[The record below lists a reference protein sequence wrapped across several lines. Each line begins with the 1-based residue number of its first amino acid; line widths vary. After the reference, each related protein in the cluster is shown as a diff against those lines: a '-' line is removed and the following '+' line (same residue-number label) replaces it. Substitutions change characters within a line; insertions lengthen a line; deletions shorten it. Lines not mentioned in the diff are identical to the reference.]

1 MAEKNNTVAKKP
13 LGQRIVGGLKEFCRK
28 FLVALKRRPSM
39 IPMVAIIIA
48 FLVYSLNLMYVSDT
62 TALIQGDNMGLAG
75 FATMLFSML
84 SFLVFMNT
92 FPYRKKTNIP
102 MLVILYVMIAVIIF
116 SDVYYLNGINAA
128 LTRAE
133 NPITV
138 TMQNVYILYAQYYLQ
153 VHIIVLAVS
162 AVLIA
167 LLPVY
172 TKLLRKINTNI
183 EVEGNTDMGA
193 IDLAGDD

>member
-1 MAEKNNTVAKKP
+1 MKKKQP
-13 LGQRIVGGLKEFCRK
+13 GGLKEIWRK

-39 IPMVAIIIA
+39 IPLTVVVIA
-48 FLVYSLNLMYVSDT
+48 FLIYSLNLMYVSDT
-62 TALIQGDNMGLAG
+62 TSLIQGANMGLAG

-92 FPYRKKTNIP
+92 FPYRKKTNVP
-102 MLVILYVMIAVIIF
+102 MLVILYVMIAIIILA
-116 SDVYYLNGINAA
+116 DVYYLNGIDAA
-128 LTRAE
+128 LTRDV
-133 NPITV
+133 NPITI
-138 TMQNVYILYAQYYLQ
+138 TTQTAYIAYAQYYLQ
-153 VHIIVLAVS
+153 IHIGVLAVA

-172 TKLLRKINTNI
+172 TRMLRKINTSI
-183 EVEGNTDMGA
+183 EVEGNADMGS

>member
-1 MAEKNNTVAKKP
+1 MAEKKNTVTKKP
-13 LGQRIVGGLKEFCRK
+13 LGQIIVAAVKEICRK

-39 IPMVAIIIA
+39 IPMAAIIIA
-48 FLVYSLNLMYVSDT
+48 FLVYSLNMMYVSDT

-92 FPYRKKTNIP
+92 FPYRKKTNVP
-102 MLVILYVMIAVIIF
+102 MLVIFMVMMAIIIF

-138 TMQNVYILYAQYYLQ
+138 TVQNTYILYAQYYLQ
-153 VHIIVLAVS
+153 AHIIVLAV
-162 AVLIA
+162 AVVLVA

-183 EVEGNTDMGA
+183 EVEGNADMGA

>member
-1 MAEKNNTVAKKP
+1 MKKKQP
-13 LGQRIVGGLKEFCRK
+13 GGLKEVWRK

-39 IPMVAIIIA
+39 IPLTVVVIA
-48 FLVYSLNLMYVSDT
+48 FLIYSLNLMYVSDT
-62 TALIQGDNMGLAG
+62 TSLIQGANMGLAG

-92 FPYRKKTNIP
+92 FPYRKKTNVP
-102 MLVILYVMIAVIIF
+102 MLVILYVMIAIIILA
-116 SDVYYLNGINAA
+116 DVYYLGGIDAA
-128 LTRAE
+128 LTRE
-133 NPITV
+133 VNPIVV
-138 TMQNVYILYAQYYLQ
+138 TQQTAYIAYAYYYLQ
-153 VHIIVLAVS
+153 IHIGVLVAA

-172 TKLLRKINTNI
+172 TKLLRKINTSI
-183 EVEGNTDMGA
+183 EVEGNADMGA

>member
-1 MAEKNNTVAKKP
+1 M
-13 LGQRIVGGLKEFCRK
+13 KELWRK

-39 IPMVAIIIA
+39 IPLAVIVAA

-62 TALIQGDNMGLAG
+62 TSLIQGANMGLAG

-102 MLVILYVMIAVIIF
+102 MLVILFVMIAIIIF
-116 SDVYYLNGINAA
+116 SDVYYLNGIDAA
-128 LTRAE
+128 LTRE
-133 NPITV
+133 VNPISI
-138 TMQNVYILYAQYYLQ
+138 TMQTAYIAYAQYYLQ
-153 VHIIVLAVS
+153 IHIIILAIAV
-162 AVLIA
+162 VLIA

-172 TKLLRKINTNI
+172 TKLLRKIKTSI
-183 EVEGNTDMGA
+183 EVEDNGEMAA
-193 IDLAGDD
+193 IDLAGED

>member
-1 MAEKNNTVAKKP
+1 MKKKQP
-13 LGQRIVGGLKEFCRK
+13 GGLKEIWRK

-39 IPMVAIIIA
+39 IPLTVVVIA

-62 TALIQGDNMGLAG
+62 TSLIQGANMGLAG

-84 SFLVFMNT
+84 SFLVFLNT
-92 FPYRKKTNIP
+92 FPYRKKTNVT
-102 MLVILYVMIAVIIF
+102 MLVILYVMIAIIIF
-116 SDVYYLNGINAA
+116 SDIYYLGGINAA
-128 LTRAE
+128 LTRE
-133 NPITV
+133 VNPITV
-138 TMQNVYILYAQYYLQ
+138 TVQTAYIAYAYRYLQ
-153 VHIIVLAVS
+153 IHIGVLAVA

-172 TKLLRKINTNI
+172 TKMLRKINTSI
-183 EVEGNTDMGA
+183 EVEDNADMGA

>member
-1 MAEKNNTVAKKP
+1 MEKNKP
-13 LGQRIVGGLKEFCRK
+13 GVVKEGFRK

-39 IPMVAIIIA
+39 IPLAVVVIA

-62 TALIQGDNMGLAG
+62 TSLIQGSNMGLAG

-84 SFLVFMNT
+84 SFLVFMNA
-92 FPYRKKTNIP
+92 FPYRKKTNML
-102 MLVILYVMIAVIIF
+102 MLVILYAMIAIIIL

-128 LTRAE
+128 LTRAD
-133 NPITV
+133 NPIIISES
-138 TMQNVYILYAQYYLQ
+138 NAYIASAQHYLQ
-153 VHIIVLAVS
+153 IHIIVLVVA

-172 TKLLRKINTNI
+172 TKMLRAIKTSI
-183 EVEGNTDMGA
+183 EVEGNGEMAA
-193 IDLAGDD
+193 IDLSSDD

>member
-1 MAEKNNTVAKKP
+1 MEKNKS
-13 LGQRIVGGLKEFCRK
+13 GGGLKEAFRK

-39 IPMVAIIIA
+39 IPLAVVVIA

-62 TALIQGDNMGLAG
+62 TSLIQGSNMGLAG

-92 FPYRKKTNIP
+92 FPYRKKTNML
-102 MLVILYVMIAVIIF
+102 MLVILYAMIAIIIF

-128 LTRAE
+128 LTRE
-133 NPITV
+133 VNPITI
-138 TMQNVYILYAQYYLQ
+138 TAQTAYIAYAQYYLQ
-153 VHIIVLAVS
+153 IHIGVLVVA

-172 TKLLRKINTNI
+172 TKMLRAIKTSI
-183 EVEGNTDMGA
+183 EVEDNGEMGA
-193 IDLAGDD
+193 IDLSGDD

>member
-1 MAEKNNTVAKKP
+1 MSKKQP
-13 LGQRIVGGLKEFCRK
+13 RGLREIWRK

-39 IPMVAIIIA
+39 IPLVAVVIA

-62 TALIQGDNMGLAG
+62 TSLIQGPNMGLAG

-92 FPYRKKTNIP
+92 FPYRKKTNVP
-102 MLVILYVMIAVIIF
+102 MLVILYVMMAVIIF
-116 SDVYYLNGINAA
+116 ADVYYLNGIETA
-128 LTRAE
+128 LTRE
-133 NPITV
+133 VNPISI
-138 TMQNVYILYAQYYLQ
+138 TMQTAYIAYAQYYLQ
-153 VHIIVLAVS
+153 IHIGVLVAA

-172 TKLLRKINTNI
+172 TKLLRKINTNV
-183 EVEGNTDMGA
+183 EVEGNADMGA

>member
-1 MAEKNNTVAKKP
+1 MEKKKN
-13 LGQRIVGGLKEFCRK
+13 GGLKEIWRK

-39 IPMVAIIIA
+39 IPLAVVVIA
-48 FLVYSLNLMYVSDT
+48 FLIYSLNLMYISDT
-62 TALIQGDNMGLAG
+62 TSLIQGANMGLAG

-102 MLVILYVMIAVIIF
+102 MLVILYVMIAIIILA
-116 SDVYYLNGINAA
+116 DVYYLNGINTA
-128 LTRAE
+128 LTRE
-133 NPITV
+133 VNPIAI
-138 TMQNVYILYAQYYLQ
+138 TMQTAYIAYAQYYIQ
-153 VHIIVLAVS
+153 IHIWWLVAA

-172 TKLLRKINTNI
+172 TKMLRKINTSI
-183 EVEGNTDMGA
+183 EVEGNAEMGA
-193 IDLAGDD
+193 IDLVGDD

>member
-39 IPMVAIIIA
+39 IPLAVVVIA

-62 TALIQGDNMGLAG
+62 TSLIQGPNMGLAG
-75 FATMLFSML
+75 FATMLVSLL

-92 FPYRKKTNIP
+92 FPYRKKTNVP
-102 MLVILYVMIAVIIF
+102 MLVILYVMIAIIILA
-116 SDVYYLNGINAA
+116 DVYYLSGIDAA
-128 LTRAE
+128 LTRE
-133 NPITV
+133 VNPIVVTV
-138 TMQNVYILYAQYYLQ
+138 QTAYIAYAYYYLQ
-153 VHIIVLAVS
+153 IHIGVLVVA

-172 TKLLRKINTNI
+172 TKLLRKINTSI
-183 EVEGNTDMGA
+183 EVEGNADMGA

>member
-1 MAEKNNTVAKKP
+1 MEKKQSK
-13 LGQRIVGGLKEFCRK
+13 GLKEIWRK

-39 IPMVAIIIA
+39 IPLAAVVIA

-62 TALIQGDNMGLAG
+62 TSLIQGANMGLAG

-84 SFLVFMNT
+84 SFLVFINT

-102 MLVILYVMIAVIIF
+102 MLVILYVMLAIIIF
-116 SDVYYLNGINAA
+116 SDIYYLNGITAA
-128 LTRAE
+128 LTRE
-133 NPITV
+133 VNPISITQQ
-138 TMQNVYILYAQYYLQ
+138 TAYIAYAQYYLQ
-153 VHIIVLAVS
+153 IHIGILVVA

-172 TKLLRKINTNI
+172 TKLLRKINTSI
-183 EVEGNTDMGA
+183 EVEGNADMGA
-193 IDLAGDD
+193 IDLAGED